1 MASVPVL
8 MRRLRRVPKETKKPV
23 SVGRYEHYEPEYEL
37 IFEAV
42 DDCAGEEA
50 LDELG
55 EWAIAWTKRQQRLPT
70 PAAMRERTREICERR
85 RVEVPDYSPLLG

>member
-8 MRRLRRVPKETKKPV
+8 LRRLRRVRKETKKPV
-23 SVGRYEHYEPEYEL
+23 SVGRYGQYEPEYEL
-37 IFEAV
+37 IFEAI

-55 EWAIAWTKRQQRLPT
+55 EWALEWTKRQQRLPT
-70 PAAMRERTREICERR
+70 PATMRERAREICERR
-85 RVEVPDYSPLLG
+85 NVEVPPGSPLLV